1 MPPMRLRTRRTERPR
16 VGGQRLI
23 LRLADGPT
31 GADDTPMSTSNPSSH
46 PANATKERGLRTH
59 LALIGAAVG
68 VVLVVIWMIRNSRSV
83 RVDWLFGST
92 NAPLWLVIIIAAVL
106 GWLVGTATTALVRRR
121 RGAHE

>member
-1 MPPMRLRTRRTERPR
+1 
-16 VGGQRLI
+16 
-23 LRLADGPT
+23 
-31 GADDTPMSTSNPSSH
+31 MSTSNPSSH